1 MSDDEDPVGG
11 DGGYDNAGGVYDPA
25 EDEEQQGQGGGDE
38 GGGVGGGGDD
48 DELDVTGEHVG
59 GDAENPTIVGIGDDS
74 GGGPGT
80 APSERITTRYL
91 TKFERARVLGTRAL
105 QISMN
110 APVMVDLDGET
121 DPLKIA
127 EKELR
132 ERKIP
137 IIIRR
142 YLPDGSHED
151 WSGKRG
157 SWLPSGCDGR
167 IADVRFLAALVL
179 LVSFCVRFRLI
190 FSHCFAFL
198 APPLRCNRR

>member
-1 MSDDEDPVGG
+1 MSDDEDPIGSG
-11 DGGYDNAGGVYDPA
+11 DGFDNSGGVFDANDDEQGA
-25 EDEEQQGQGGGDE
+25 ESGAASGADGA
-38 GGGVGGGGDD
+38 DD
-48 DELDVTGEHVG
+48 DNDMQDDEDALDVTGEREDGVVGAVG
-59 GDAENPTIVGIGDDS
+59 GDVVAVGGGDDS
-74 GGGPGT
+74 GPAT

-91 TKFERARVLGTRAL
+91 TKYERARVLGTRAL

-121 DPLKIA
+121 DPLRIA

-151 WSGKRG
+151 WSI
-157 SWLPSGCDGR
+157 DE
-167 IADVRFLAALVL
+167 
-179 LVSFCVRFRLI
+179 LI
-190 FSHCFAFL
+190 VD
-198 APPLRCNRR
+198 

>member
-1 MSDDEDPVGG
+1 MSDDENDPVGA
-11 DGGYDNAGGVYDPA
+11 DRGYDNSGGVFH
-25 EDEEQQGQGGGDE
+25 
-38 GGGVGGGGDD
+38 DD
-48 DELDVTGEHVG
+48 DEQQDASTAADTNDDDTDMQDDEDALDVTGEREDVAGVVG
-59 GDAENPTIVGIGDDS
+59 MGTGDDS
-74 GGGPGT
+74 GPST

-91 TKFERARVLGTRAL
+91 TKYERARVLGTRAL

-121 DPLKIA
+121 DPLRIA

-151 WSGKRG
+151 WSI
-157 SWLPSGCDGR
+157 DE
-167 IADVRFLAALVL
+167 
-179 LVSFCVRFRLI
+179 LI
-190 FSHCFAFL
+190 VD
-198 APPLRCNRR
+198 

>member
-1 MSDDEDPVGG
+1 MSDDEDPIGNESGFDNTGG
-11 DGGYDNAGGVYDPA
+11 TFDAPDDVVDAVD
-25 EDEEQQGQGGGDE
+25 EDRMDD
-38 GGGVGGGGDD
+38 DD
-48 DELDVTGEHVG
+48 DEDDDALDVTGNREG
-59 GDAENPTIVGIGDDS
+59 EDS
-74 GGGPGT
+74 GATVVTIGQEQTGGSGV

-91 TKFERARVLGTRAL
+91 TKYERARVLGTRAL

-151 WSGKRG
+151 WAV
-157 SWLPSGCDGR
+157 DE
-167 IADVRFLAALVL
+167 
-179 LVSFCVRFRLI
+179 LI
-190 FSHCFAFL
+190 ID
-198 APPLRCNRR
+198 